1 MPYEE
6 PIRRDSSS
14 TECYKTT
21 KMNWAEKAKEPAR
34 KSSTQGRKVPLK
46 KNNHEKELGK
56 KLFKKA
62 KVKAING
69 RICRERSNN
78 AKLKRTEKRKQ

>member
-21 KMNWAEKAKEPAR
+21 KKNWAEKAKEPAR
-34 KSSTQGRKVPLK
+34 KSSTQGRKVPLS
-46 KNNHEKELGK
+46 KNNSEKELGT
-56 KLFKKA
+56 
-62 KVKAING
+62 
-69 RICRERSNN
+69 
-78 AKLKRTEKRKQ
+78 KLKSPRKSHKRKDV